1 MPAPPVPT
9 PPYRDT
15 TLPGPEQTRIA
26 AITAA
31 DGVTRVEGLL
41 GDRGDEAIAR
51 LIGLLETVVENQLA
65 AERRLKRL
73 EQALGVILREAELPL
88 PPGLEPIPPAPPPT
102 TPGQALR
109 RR

>member
-1 MPAPPVPT
+1 MPAPPGPT

-15 TLPGPEQTRIA
+15 KLPGAEQTRLA
-26 AITAA
+26 SMTAA

-51 LIGLLETVVENQLA
+51 LVGLLEKVVENQLA

-73 EQALGVILREAELPL
+73 EQALGIVLQEAELPL
-88 PPGLEPIPPAPPPT
+88 PPGLELIPPAPPPT
-102 TPGQALR
+102 TPSQALR
-109 RR
+109 KP